1 MALLG
6 SFSFQFL
13 PAFAAVFAEEGGD
26 FGMFAI
32 VRTDKTIKWDFPFCS
47 PDVTLTFKSA
57 PLEISNSAIPS
68 VAAMCNGII
77 PVR

>member
-13 PAFAAVFAEEGGD
+13 PAFAAMFAEEGGD
-26 FGMFAI
+26 FSVFAI
-32 VRTDKTIKWDFPFCS
+32 VRTDKPSSGIFPLCG

-57 PLEISNSAIPS
+57 PLEISNLAISS

>member
-26 FGMFAI
+26 FSVFAI
-32 VRTDKTIKWDFPFCS
+32 VRTDKTIKWDFPLARPGRHS
-47 PDVTLTFKSA
+47 NVQIA
-57 PLEISNSAIPS
+57 PLEISNSAISS
-68 VAAMCNGII
+68 VAATCNGII